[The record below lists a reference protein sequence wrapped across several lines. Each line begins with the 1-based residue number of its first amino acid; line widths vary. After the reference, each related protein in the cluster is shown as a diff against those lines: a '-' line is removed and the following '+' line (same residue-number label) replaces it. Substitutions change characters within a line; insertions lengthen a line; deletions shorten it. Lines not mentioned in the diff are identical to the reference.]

1 LFVTQLLQESVVE
14 LTSRQI
20 NKLTNHLKLKQA
32 ELELQLEGSRQSTE
46 PVTLD
51 QQVVGRVSRMDAIQQ
66 QQMAIANREQSTL
79 LLKLVSTAL
88 LRIKSGEYG
97 YCLQCG
103 EPIAF
108 ARLDAQPFTPNC
120 LDCQSAMERK

>member
-1 LFVTQLLQESVVE
+1 VIQFLQEPVVK

-20 NKLTNHLKLKQA
+20 IKLTNHLKLKAA
-32 ELELQLEGSRQSTE
+32 ELELQLEGSRQSAE

-51 QQVVGRVSRMDAIQQ
+51 QQAVGRVSRMDAIQQ
-66 QQMAIANREQSTL
+66 QQMAVANREQSTL
-79 LLKLVSTAL
+79 LRKLVTTAL
-88 LRIKSGEYG
+88 LRVKSGEYG

-108 ARLDAQPFTPNC
+108 ARLEAQPFTPNC
-120 LDCQSAMERK
+120 LDCQSATEQK

>member
-1 LFVTQLLQESVVE
+1 VRE

-20 NKLTNHLKLKQA
+20 NKLTRHLELKAA
-32 ELELQLEGSRQSTE
+32 ELELHLEGSRQSAE

-51 QQVVGRVSRMDAIQQ
+51 QQAVGRVSRMDAIQQ
-66 QQMAIANREQSTL
+66 QQMAVANREQSTL
-79 LLKLVSTAL
+79 LRKLVTTAL
-88 LRIKSGEYG
+88 LRVKSGAYG

-108 ARLDAQPFTPNC
+108 ARLEAQPHTPNC
-120 LDCQSAMERK
+120 LDCQSATEQK

>member
-1 LFVTQLLQESVVE
+1 LLQEPVVE
-14 LTSRQI
+14 LTSSQI
-20 NKLTNHLKLKQA
+20 NKLANHLKLKQA

-51 QQVVGRVSRMDAIQQ
+51 QQAVGRVSRMDAIQQ
-66 QQMAIANREQSTL
+66 QQMAVANREQSTL
-79 LLKLVSTAL
+79 LLKLVSAAL

-103 EPIAF
+103 EPVAF

-120 LDCQSAMERK
+120 LNCQSAMERK

>member
-1 LFVTQLLQESVVE
+1 MIQLPQESVVE

-51 QQVVGRVSRMDAIQQ
+51 QQAVGRVSRMDAIQQ
-66 QQMAIANREQSTL
+66 QQMAVANREQSTL
-79 LLKLVSTAL
+79 LLKLVSAAL
-88 LRIKSGEYG
+88 LRTKSGEYG
-97 YCLQCG
+97 YCQQCG

-108 ARLDAQPFTPNC
+108 ARLDAQPYTPNC
-120 LDCQSAMERK
+120 LDCQSAMEQK

>member
-1 LFVTQLLQESVVE
+1 MIQLPQEPVVE
-14 LTSRQI
+14 LTARQI
-20 NKLTNHLKLKQA
+20 NKLTNHLKLKQT
-32 ELELQLEGSRQSTE
+32 ELVLQLEDSRQSTE

-51 QQVVGRVSRMDAIQQ
+51 QQAVGRVSRMDAIQQ
-66 QQMAIANREQSTL
+66 QQMAVANRDQSAL

-88 LRIKSGEYG
+88 LRIKSDEYG
-97 YCLQCG
+97 YCPQCG

-120 LDCQSAMERK
+120 LDCQSAMEQK

>member
-1 LFVTQLLQESVVE
+1 MIQPLQEPVVE

-20 NKLTNHLKLKQA
+20 NKLSDHLKLKAA
-32 ELELQLEGSRQSTE
+32 ELELQLEGSRQSAE

-51 QQVVGRVSRMDAIQQ
+51 QQAVGRVSRMDAIQQ
-66 QQMAIANREQSTL
+66 QQMAVANREQSTL
-79 LLKLVSTAL
+79 LLKLVSSAL
-88 LRIKSGEYG
+88 LRINSGNFG

-120 LDCQSAMERK
+120 LDCQSATERN

>member
-1 LFVTQLLQESVVE
+1 LLQESVVE

-20 NKLTNHLKLKQA
+20 NKLTNHLKLIQD
-32 ELELQLEGSRQSTE
+32 ELELQLEGSRQSSK

-51 QQVVGRVSRMDAIQQ
+51 QQAVGRVSRMDAIQQ
-66 QQMAIANREQSTL
+66 QQMAVANREQSTL

-88 LRIKSGEYG
+88 VRIKTGAYG
-97 YCLQCG
+97 YCLRCS

-108 ARLDAQPFTPNC
+108 ARLEAQPFTPNC
-120 LDCQSAMERK
+120 LDCQSAVERK